1 LGQST
6 GAEANFVVV
15 VVVVVI
21 VAAGAMREV
30 SLAVGGALYMLR
42 ISLNWVWSEKSWCI
56 PLLAGDRKC
65 K

>member
-21 VAAGAMREV
+21 VAVGAMCEV
-30 SLAVGGALYMLR
+30 SLTAGGALYMLQ

-56 PLLAGDRKC
+56 LLLAGDCKC